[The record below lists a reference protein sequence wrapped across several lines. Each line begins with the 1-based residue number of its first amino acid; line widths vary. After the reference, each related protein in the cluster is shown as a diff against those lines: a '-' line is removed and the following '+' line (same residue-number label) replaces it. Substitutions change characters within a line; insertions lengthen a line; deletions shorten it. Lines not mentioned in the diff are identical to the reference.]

1 MAKSL
6 LGLLLIILCSFQ
18 APAQTSRFSAGIVG
32 GLNFAELEGNDLT
45 DYFGLNLGL
54 LGAMHLSKKTQLG
67 VEFLFSQNGEYIL
80 PTYYPNIQYG
90 PIKLNHLEIPVYVDW
105 LLTGVRNDKSYS
117 LHLNVGV
124 AYARLMSYKVQ
135 SIEKIDVSDQVIYSN
150 KEAYLAQ
157 TGITFN
163 LSKKIGL
170 NVKATL
176 PIRKE
181 ELDWTVAAR
190 VVYVM

>member
-1 MAKSL
+1 MTKSVLFFL
-6 LGLLLIILCSFQ
+6 LVMLGSFQ
-18 APAQTSRFSAGIVG
+18 AFAQTARFKAGFVG

-45 DYFGLNLGL
+45 DYFGLNVGL
-54 LGAMHLSKKTQLG
+54 LGSMRLGNKTQLG

-90 PIKLNHLEIPVYVDW
+90 PIQLNHLEIPVYLDW
-105 LLTGVRNDKSYS
+105 LLTGVRNNKSYS

-135 SIEKIDVSDQVIYSN
+135 SIEKIDISEQIIYTN
-150 KEAYLAQ
+150 KEAYLVQAG
-157 TGITFN
+157 TTYN
-163 LSKKIGL
+163 LGKKIGL
-170 NVKATL
+170 NLKASL

-181 ELDWTVAAR
+181 GLDWTLAAR

>member
-6 LGLLLIILCSFQ
+6 LFFLLVILGSFQ
-18 APAQTSRFSAGIVG
+18 AFAQTSRFKAGFVG

-45 DYFGLNLGL
+45 DYFGLNVGL
-54 LGAMHLSKKTQLG
+54 LGAMRLGNKTQLG

-90 PIKLNHLEIPVYVDW
+90 PIQLNHLEIPVYFDW
-105 LLTGVRNDKSYS
+105 LLSGVRNDKSYS
-117 LHLNVGV
+117 LHLNLGL
-124 AYARLMSYKVQ
+124 AYARLMGYKVQ
-135 SIEKIDVSDQVIYSN
+135 SIEKEDISDQIIYTN
-150 KEAYLAQ
+150 KEAYLVQAG
-157 TGITFN
+157 TTYN
-163 LSKKIGL
+163 LGKKIGL
-170 NVKATL
+170 NLKATL

-181 ELDWTVAAR
+181 GLDWTLAAR